1 MKSTPYLKR
10 QFSEDEKFSA
20 TLPKEMTVMTKFSK
34 KKLNF
39 SKNSVLIVEF
49 ISGNCFVQF
58 SPKTFLLHSF
68 LEF

>member
-10 QFSEDEKFSA
+10 QISEDEKFSA